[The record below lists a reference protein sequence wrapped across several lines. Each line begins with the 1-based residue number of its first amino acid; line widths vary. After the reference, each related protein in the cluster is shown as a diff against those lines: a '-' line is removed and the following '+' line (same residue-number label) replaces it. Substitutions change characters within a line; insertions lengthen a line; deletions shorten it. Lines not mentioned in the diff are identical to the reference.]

1 MLIFQ
6 LNNML
11 RFLAVLSF
19 FFICNNIIAQDTIR
33 FKQGLAVASGS
44 RYGREAIY
52 TDLLAWKMYSGSLTK
67 PAVNAEFTTTE
78 KGEKVLW
85 REITADST
93 GRFRVFGRNFQRTTN
108 PFLNPGS
115 ADRGSDYLYVTY
127 KSAKVQPALLNIAG
141 NSAVYVNGAPHMGDP
156 YSSGYMYIPVMLKKG
171 LNEFFIRAANVLPI
185 LILNIK
191 PVELLTNDLTVP
203 VIVAGN
209 QNSKLKGAMV
219 VANTSAI
226 SNKNLQLKT
235 SIAGKEVTVAVATVP
250 ALGTRKII
258 FEFDASGITVKGKH
272 DCKISLLQNG
282 KLLDEKTI
290 TVEAVDQGSHYSNTF
305 ISAIDGSLQYYA
317 VTPQLGGTKNNAALF
332 LSVHGAGV
340 EAIGQARAYKSKDWG
355 TLVAATNRR
364 PRGFNWE
371 DWGRLDALEVLALAK
386 QLFQPDP
393 QHIYLTGHSM
403 GGHGTWFLGATY
415 PDKWAAIAPAAGYAS
430 LKDYGS
436 ADGRI
441 PDSSRSA
448 SEKILLRA
456 GNQSDVPKL
465 AFNYKPLGVY
475 ILHGDSDRVVPV
487 TYARQMRKVLAD
499 FHSDYNYY
507 EYPGG
512 EHWFGD
518 QSVDWPHIFS
528 FFKWHG
534 ISHDTAVNN
543 IDFTTSSPGISSGYR
558 WATVYQQIHPLQYSR
573 IQLKRNR
580 SSKTITGSTENVLLL
595 RLALTDFGA
604 GADVK
609 ILLDS
614 TAAVSYKT
622 VSANDTVFLVKEN
635 KNWSVTNKPDAF
647 EKNPQRY
654 GTFKEAFNHNMLFVV
669 GTGGSG
675 EEKETTMNKAV
686 YDAETWY
693 YRGNGAVDLITDK
706 EYNPA
711 KYAGRNII
719 LYGNATTNSAWKT
732 LLNNCPIQVTNNEI
746 KAGDESWNG
755 NDLAAYFTWP
765 QKDVRLLTGVVA
777 ATGVKGMKAACANQ
791 YFAGGSG
798 FPDFMIFTSDMLRGD
813 DKSIKLAGFFDHQ
826 WKLSAAEFVLQK

>member
-1 MLIFQ
+1 
-6 LNNML
+6 ML
-11 RFLAVLSF
+11 RSITVILFLLFVSEVA
-19 FFICNNIIAQDTIR
+19 AQDTIR
-33 FKQGLAVASGS
+33 FTQGLAVASGS

-52 TDLLAWKMYSGSLTK
+52 TDLLAWKMYNGTLAK
-67 PAVNAEFTTTE
+67 PAANATFTTTD
-78 KGEKVLW
+78 KGEQITW
-85 REITADST
+85 RAITADSS
-93 GRFRVFGRNFQRTTN
+93 GRFRVFGRNFQRSTN

-115 ADRGSDYLYVTY
+115 ADRGSDYLYLTY
-127 KSAKVQPALLNIAG
+127 NSTKAQPALLNIMG

-156 YSSGYMYIPVMLKKG
+156 YSADYMHVPVLLKKG
-171 LNEFFIRAANVLPI
+171 LNEFYVRGANVLPQ
-185 LILNIK
+185 LILNVK
-191 PVELLTNDLTVP
+191 SVQLLTNDLTLP
-203 VIVAGN
+203 IVVVN
-209 QNSKLKGAMV
+209 QQNKKLKAALV
-219 VANTSAI
+219 VANTSVVAV
-226 SNKNLQLKT
+226 KNLQIKT
-235 SIAGKEVTVAVATVP
+235 FIAGKEVVVAIAAIP
-250 ALGTRKII
+250 ASSTRKVII
-258 FEFDASGITVKGKH
+258 EFDASGISAKGKY
-272 DCKISLLQNG
+272 DCNVSLLQNG
-282 KLLDEKTI
+282 KAVDEKI
-290 TVEAVDQGSHYSNTF
+290 ISIEAVENGSHYSSTF

-317 VTPQLGGTKNNAALF
+317 VTPQLGGWKNNAALF

-340 EAIGQARAYKSKDWG
+340 EAIGQARAYKPKDWG

-371 DWGRLDALEVLALAK
+371 DWGRLDALEVLTIAK
-386 QLFQPDP
+386 QTFQPDP
-393 QHIYLTGHSM
+393 QRIYLTGHSM

-518 QSVDWPHIFS
+518 QSVDWPYIFS
-528 FFKWHG
+528 FFQWHS
-534 ISHDTAVNN
+534 IAHDTAVNT
-543 IDFTTSSPGISSGYR
+543 IDFTTSSPGISASYR
-558 WATVYQQIHPLQYSR
+558 WATIYQQVHPLQYSR

-580 SSKTITGSTENVLLL
+580 AAKSITGSTENVLMLQ
-595 RLALTDFGA
+595 LALNDFGA
-604 GADVK
+604 AAEVK
-609 ILLDS
+609 IVLDS

-622 VSANDTVFLVKEN
+622 SSANDTVFVVKEN
-635 KNWSVTNKPDAF
+635 GKWAVAAKPSIH

-654 GTFKEAFNHNMLFVV
+654 GTFKEAFNHHMLFVV
-669 GTGGSG
+669 ATGGTA
-675 EEKETTMNKAV
+675 EEKEAVMNKAL

-706 EYNPA
+706 EYAAA
-711 KYAGRNII
+711 KYAGRNVI
-719 LYGNATTNSAWKT
+719 LYGNANTNAAWKS
-732 LLNNCPIQVTNNEI
+732 LLGDCPIQVSNNEL
-746 KAGDESWNG
+746 KAGDTKWNG
-755 NDLAAYFTWP
+755 NDLAAYFIWP
-765 QKDVRLLTGVVA
+765 QKDPNLLVGVVA
-777 ATGVKGMKAACANQ
+777 ATGVPGMKAAFANQ

-798 FPDFMIFTSDMLRGD
+798 FPDFMIFNSDMLKGD
-813 DKSIKLAGFFDHQ
+813 EKAIKLTGFFDHR
-826 WKLSAAEFVLQK
+826 WNLSPAEYVLQQ

>member
-1 MLIFQ
+1 MK
-6 LNNML
+6 ML
-11 RFLAVLSF
+11 RSITVILFLLFISEAV
-19 FFICNNIIAQDTIR
+19 AQDTIR
-33 FKQGLAVASGS
+33 FTQGLAVASGS

-52 TDLLAWKMYSGSLTK
+52 SDLLAWKMYNGTLTK
-67 PAVNAEFTTTE
+67 PAANATFTTTD
-78 KGEKVLW
+78 KGEQITW
-85 REITADST
+85 RAITADSS
-93 GRFRVFGRNFQRTTN
+93 GRFRVFGRNFQRSTN

-115 ADRGSDYLYVTY
+115 ADRGSDYLYLTY
-127 KSAKVQPALLNIAG
+127 NSTKAQPALLNIMG

-156 YSSGYMYIPVMLKKG
+156 YSAGYMHVPVLLKKG
-171 LNEFFIRAANVLPI
+171 LNEFYVRGANVLPQ
-185 LILNIK
+185 LILNVK
-191 PVELLTNDLTVP
+191 SVQLLTNDLTLP
-203 VIVAGN
+203 IVVVN
-209 QNSKLKGAMV
+209 QQNKKLKAALV
-219 VANTSAI
+219 VANTSAVVV
-226 SNKNLQLKT
+226 KNLQVKT
-235 SIAGKEVTVAVATVP
+235 FIAGKEAVVAIAAIP
-250 ALGTRKII
+250 ASSTRKVII
-258 FEFDASGITVKGKH
+258 EFDASGISAKGKY
-272 DCKISLLQNG
+272 DCTVSLLQNG
-282 KLLDEKTI
+282 KAVDEKI
-290 TVEAVDQGSHYSNTF
+290 ISIEAVENGSYYSSTF

-317 VTPQLGGTKNNAALF
+317 VTPQLGGWKNNAALF

-340 EAIGQARAYKSKDWG
+340 EAIGQARAYKPKDWG

-371 DWGRLDALEVLALAK
+371 DWGRLDALEVLTIAK
-386 QLFQPDP
+386 QMFQPDP
-393 QHIYLTGHSM
+393 QRIYLTGHSM

-518 QSVDWPHIFS
+518 QSVDWPYIFS
-528 FFKWHG
+528 FFQWHS
-534 ISHDTAVNN
+534 IAHDTAVNT
-543 IDFTTSSPGISSGYR
+543 IDFTTSSPGISASYR
-558 WATVYQQIHPLQYSR
+558 WATIYQQVHPLQYSR

-580 SSKTITGSTENVLLL
+580 AAKSITGSTENVLMLQ
-595 RLALTDFGA
+595 LALNDFGA
-604 GADVK
+604 AAEVK
-609 ILLDS
+609 IVLDS

-622 VSANDTVFLVKEN
+622 SSANDTVFVVKEN
-635 KNWSVTNKPDAF
+635 GKWAVAAKPSIH

-654 GTFKEAFNHNMLFVV
+654 GTFKEAFNHHMLFVV
-669 GTGGSG
+669 ATGGTA
-675 EEKETTMNKAV
+675 EEKEAVMNKAL

-706 EYNPA
+706 EYAAA
-711 KYAGRNII
+711 KYAGRNVI
-719 LYGNATTNSAWKT
+719 LYGNANTNAAWKS
-732 LLNNCPIQVTNNEI
+732 LLGDCPIQVSNNEL
-746 KAGDESWNG
+746 KAGDAKWNG
-755 NDLAAYFTWP
+755 NDLAAYFIWP
-765 QKDVRLLTGVVA
+765 QKDPNLLVGAVA
-777 ATGVKGMKAACANQ
+777 ATGVPGMKAAFANQ

-798 FPDFMIFTSDMLRGD
+798 FPDFMIFNSDMLKGD
-813 DKSIKLAGFFDHQ
+813 EKAIKLTGFFDHR
-826 WKLSAAEFVLQK
+826 WKLSPAEYVLQQ

>member
-6 LNNML
+6 LNTML
-11 RFLAVLSF
+11 RFFAAIAILF
-19 FFICNNIIAQDTIR
+19 FSNEILAQDTIR
-33 FKQGLAVASGS
+33 FSQGLAVASGS

-52 TDLLAWKMYSGSLTK
+52 TDLLAWKMYNGTLAK
-67 PAVNAEFTTTE
+67 PAANAEFTTTE
-78 KGEKVLW
+78 KGEKILW
-85 REITADST
+85 REITADSS

-115 ADRGSDYLYVTY
+115 ADRGSDYLYITY
-127 KSAKVQPALLNIAG
+127 NSVKAQPALLNIAG

-156 YSSGYMYIPVMLKKG
+156 YSSGYMYVPVLLKKG
-171 LNEFFIRAANVLPI
+171 LNEFFIRAANTQPI
-185 LILNIK
+185 LILNSK
-191 PVELLTNDLTVP
+191 PLQLLTNDLTVP
-203 VIVAGN
+203 VVVAN
-209 QNSKLKGAMV
+209 QNEKLKGAIV
-219 VANTSAI
+219 VANTSPA
-226 SNKNLQLKT
+226 STKNLQLKT
-235 SIAGKEVTVAVATVP
+235 SVAGKEVVVSIATVP
-250 ALGTRKII
+250 AIGTRKVI
-258 FEFDASGITVKGKH
+258 FEFDASGIAAKGKH

-282 KLLDEKTI
+282 KLIDEKTI
-290 TVEAVDQGSHYSNTF
+290 TFEAVDNGSHYSKTF
-305 ISAIDGSLQYYA
+305 ISAIDGSLQYFA
-317 VTPQLGGTKNNAALF
+317 VTPQIGGAKNNAALF

-371 DWGRLDALEVLALAK
+371 DWGRLDALEVLGIAK
-386 QLFQPDP
+386 QIFQPDP
-393 QHIYLTGHSM
+393 KQIYLTGHSM

-441 PDSSRSA
+441 PDGSRSA

-475 ILHGDSDRVVPV
+475 ILHGDSDRVVHV

-518 QSVDWPHIFS
+518 QSVDWPHIFT
-528 FFKWHG
+528 FFKWHS
-534 ISHDTAVNN
+534 IADDSVVNN
-543 IDFTTSSPGISSGYR
+543 IDFTTSSPGISSSYR
-558 WATVYQQIHPLQYSR
+558 WATVYQQLHPSQYSR

-580 SSKTITGSTENVLLL
+580 NGRLITGSTENVLLL
-595 RLALTDFGA
+595 RFALNDFGA

-609 ILLDS
+609 IALDS

-622 VSANDTVFLVKEN
+622 VSTNDTIFVVKEN
-635 KNWSVTNKPDAF
+635 NKWVLTAKPNAF

-669 GTGGSG
+669 GTGGSN
-675 EEKETTMNKAV
+675 EERETTVNKAV

-693 YRGNGAVDLITDK
+693 YRGNGAVDMITDK
-706 EYNPA
+706 EYDPQ
-711 KYAGRNII
+711 KHAGRNVI
-719 LYGNATTNSAWKT
+719 LYGNATTNSAWKI
-732 LLNNCPIQVTNNEI
+732 LLNDCPIQVSNNEI
-746 KAGDESWNG
+746 KAGSEKWNG
-755 NDLAAYFTWP
+755 NDFAAYFTWP
-765 QKDVRLLTGVVA
+765 QKDAHLLTGVVA
-777 ATGVKGMKAACANQ
+777 ATGAKGMKAAYANQ

-798 FPDFMIFTSDMLRGD
+798 FPDFMIFNSDMLKAD
-813 DKSIKLAGFFDHQ
+813 EKAIKLAGFFDHQ
-826 WKLSAAEFVLQK
+826 WKLSPAEYVLQK

>member
-1 MLIFQ
+1 MK
-6 LNNML
+6 ML
-11 RFLAVLSF
+11 RSITVILFLLFISEAV
-19 FFICNNIIAQDTIR
+19 AQDTIR
-33 FKQGLAVASGS
+33 FTQGLAVASGS

-52 TDLLAWKMYSGSLTK
+52 SDLLAWKMYNGTLTK
-67 PAVNAEFTTTE
+67 PAANATFTTTD
-78 KGEKVLW
+78 KGEQITW
-85 REITADST
+85 RAITADSS
-93 GRFRVFGRNFQRTTN
+93 GRFRVFGRNFQRSTN

-115 ADRGSDYLYVTY
+115 ADRGSDYLYLTY
-127 KSAKVQPALLNIAG
+127 NSTKAQPALLNIMG

-156 YSSGYMYIPVMLKKG
+156 YSAGYMHVPVLLKKG
-171 LNEFFIRAANVLPI
+171 LNEFYVRGANVLPQ
-185 LILNIK
+185 LILNVK
-191 PVELLTNDLTVP
+191 SVQLLTNDLTLP
-203 VIVAGN
+203 IVVVN
-209 QNSKLKGAMV
+209 QQNKKLKAALV
-219 VANTSAI
+219 VANTSAVVV
-226 SNKNLQLKT
+226 KNLQVKT
-235 SIAGKEVTVAVATVP
+235 FIAGKEAVVAIAAIP
-250 ALGTRKII
+250 ASSTRKVII
-258 FEFDASGITVKGKH
+258 EFDASGISAKGKY
-272 DCKISLLQNG
+272 DCTVSLLQNG
-282 KLLDEKTI
+282 KAVDEKI
-290 TVEAVDQGSHYSNTF
+290 ISIEAVENGSYYSSTF

-317 VTPQLGGTKNNAALF
+317 VTPQLGGWKNNAALF

-340 EAIGQARAYKSKDWG
+340 EAIGQARAYKPKDWG

-371 DWGRLDALEVLALAK
+371 DWGRLDALEVLTIAK
-386 QLFQPDP
+386 QMFQPDP
-393 QHIYLTGHSM
+393 QRIYLTGHSM

-518 QSVDWPHIFS
+518 QSVDWPYIFS
-528 FFKWHG
+528 FFQWHS
-534 ISHDTAVNN
+534 IAHDTAVNT
-543 IDFTTSSPGISSGYR
+543 IDFTTSSPGISASYR
-558 WATVYQQIHPLQYSR
+558 WATIYQQVHPLQYSR

-580 SSKTITGSTENVLLL
+580 AAKSITGSTENVLMLQ
-595 RLALTDFGA
+595 LALNDFGA
-604 GADVK
+604 TAEVK
-609 ILLDS
+609 IVLDS
-614 TAAVSYKT
+614 TTAVSYKT
-622 VSANDTVFLVKEN
+622 SSANDTVFVVKEN
-635 KNWSVTNKPDAF
+635 GKWVVAAKPSIH

-654 GTFKEAFNHNMLFVV
+654 GTFKEAFNHHMLFVV
-669 GTGGSG
+669 ATGGTA
-675 EEKETTMNKAV
+675 EEKEAVMNKAL

-706 EYNPA
+706 EYAAA
-711 KYAGRNII
+711 KYAGRNVI
-719 LYGNATTNSAWKT
+719 LYGNANTNAAWKS
-732 LLNNCPIQVTNNEI
+732 LLGDCPIQVSNNEL
-746 KAGDESWNG
+746 KAGDAKWNG
-755 NDLAAYFTWP
+755 NDLAAYFIWP
-765 QKDVRLLTGVVA
+765 QKDPNLLVGAVA
-777 ATGVKGMKAACANQ
+777 ATGVPGMKAAFANQ

-798 FPDFMIFTSDMLRGD
+798 FPDFMIFNSDMLKGD
-813 DKSIKLAGFFDHQ
+813 EKAIKLTGFFDHR
-826 WKLSAAEFVLQK
+826 WKLSPAEYVLQQ

>member
-1 MLIFQ
+1 MTRIFAAVAF
-6 LNNML
+6 
-11 RFLAVLSF
+11 FLF
-19 FFICNNIIAQDTIR
+19 FNETFAQDTIR
-33 FKQGLAVASGS
+33 FTQGLAVASGS

-52 TDLLAWKMYSGSLTK
+52 TDLLAWKMYNGALAK
-67 PAVNAEFTTTE
+67 PAANAEFAITE
-78 KGEKVLW
+78 KGEKILW
-85 REITADST
+85 REITADSS

-115 ADRGSDYLYVTY
+115 ADRGSDYLYLTY
-127 KSAKVQPALLNIAG
+127 NSSKAQQALLNIAG

-156 YSSGYMYIPVMLKKG
+156 YSSGYMYVPVKLKKG
-171 LNEFFIRAANVLPI
+171 LNEFYVRAANVLPL
-185 LILNIK
+185 LILNVK
-191 PVELLTNDLTVP
+191 PVQLLTNDLTLP
-203 VIVAGN
+203 IVVVN
-209 QNSKLKGAMV
+209 QQNGKMKAALV
-219 VANTSAI
+219 VANASTT
-226 SNKNLQLKT
+226 NLKNLQLRT
-235 SIAGKEVTVAVATVP
+235 LINGKETTVAIASVP
-250 ALGTRKII
+250 AIGSRKVIV
-258 FEFDASGITVKGKH
+258 EFDASGIIAKGKYE
-272 DCKISLLQNG
+272 CQVSLLQNG
-282 KLLDEKTI
+282 KAVDEKI
-290 TVEAVDQGSHYSNTF
+290 ISIEAVDKGSHYSNTF
-305 ISAIDGSLQYYA
+305 ISAIDGSLQYFA
-317 VTPQLGGTKNNAALF
+317 VTPQLGGWKNNAALF

-371 DWGRLDALEVLALAK
+371 DWGRLDALEVLTIA
-386 QLFQPDP
+386 QQMFQPDLE
-393 QHIYLTGHSM
+393 QIYLTGHSM

-448 SEKILLRA
+448 SEKILLRS

-528 FFKWHG
+528 FFKWHS
-534 ISHDTAVNN
+534 IAHDTAVNT
-543 IDFTTSSPGISSGYR
+543 IDFTTSSPGISSSYR
-558 WATVYQQIHPLQYSR
+558 WATVYQQQHPLQYSR

-580 SSKTITGSTENVLLL
+580 TSKTITGSTENVLLL
-595 RLALTDFGA
+595 QLALNDFAA

-609 ILLDS
+609 ITLDS
-614 TAAVSYKT
+614 TQAVSYKT
-622 VSANDTVFLVKEN
+622 ISASDTIYIVKEN
-635 KNWSVTNKPDAF
+635 KGWRITPKPDAF

-654 GTFKEAFNHNMLFVV
+654 GTFKEAFNHHMLFVV
-669 GTGGSG
+669 ATGGTA
-675 EEKETTMNKAV
+675 EEKETVMNKAV

-693 YRGNGAVDLITDK
+693 YRGNGAVDIIADK
-706 EYNPA
+706 EYSA
-711 KYAGRNII
+711 EKYQGRNVI
-719 LYGNATTNSAWKT
+719 LYGNANTNAAWKI
-732 LLNNCPIQVTNNEI
+732 LLSNCPIQIGNNEV
-746 KAGDESWNG
+746 KAGDAKWNG
-755 NDLAAYFTWP
+755 SDLAAYFIWP
-765 QKDVRLLTGVVA
+765 QKDSKLLIGVVA
-777 ATGVKGMKAACANQ
+777 ATGITGMKAAYANQ

-798 FPDFMIFTSDMLRGD
+798 FPDFMIFNSDMLKGD
-813 DKSIKLAGFFDHQ
+813 DKAIKLAGFFDNQ
-826 WKLSAAEFVLQK
+826 WKLSAAEYVLQK

>member
-1 MLIFQ
+1 
-6 LNNML
+6 ML
-11 RFLAVLSF
+11 RILTALAFFLF
-19 FFICNNIIAQDTIR
+19 FSEAIAQDTIR
-33 FKQGLAVASGS
+33 FTNGLAVASGS

-52 TDLLAWKMYSGSLTK
+52 TDLLAWKMYNGQLTK
-67 PAVNAEFTTTE
+67 PVVNAEFSTNE
-78 KGEKVLW
+78 KGEKITW
-85 REITADST
+85 REIAADSS

-115 ADRGSDYLYVTY
+115 ADRGSDYLYITY
-127 KSAKVQPALLNIAG
+127 NSSKAQSALLNIMG

-156 YSSGYMYIPVMLKKG
+156 YSSGYMYVPVMLKKG
-171 LNEFFIRAANVLPI
+171 LNEFYVRAANVLPL
-185 LILNIK
+185 LILNVK
-191 PVELLTNDLTVP
+191 PVQVLTNDLTLP
-203 VIVAGN
+203 IVVVNNAN
-209 QNSKLKGAMV
+209 KKLNGALV
-219 VANTSAI
+219 VANTSSVAT
-226 SNKNLQLKT
+226 KNYQIKT
-235 SIAGKEVTVAVATVP
+235 SIAGKESTSAIASIPAT
-250 ALGTRKII
+250 GTRKVII
-258 FEFDASGITVKGKH
+258 ELDASGIAVKGKY
-272 DCKISLLQNG
+272 DCKVSLSQNG
-282 KLLDEKTI
+282 KTVDEKI
-290 TVEAVDQGSHYSNTF
+290 ISIEAVENGSHYSSTF
-305 ISAIDGSLQYYA
+305 ISSIDGSLQYYA
-317 VTPQLGGTKNNAALF
+317 VAPQFGGTKNNAALF

-340 EAIGQARAYKSKDWG
+340 EAIGQARAYRSKDWG

-371 DWGRLDALEVLALAK
+371 DWGRLDALEVLGIAK
-386 QLFQPDP
+386 QIFQPDP
-393 QHIYLTGHSM
+393 KQIYLTGHSM

-528 FFKWHG
+528 FFKWHS
-534 ISHDTAVNN
+534 IPQDTAVNT
-543 IDFTTSSPGISSGYR
+543 IDFTTSSPGISSSYR
-558 WATVYQQIHPLQYSR
+558 WATVYQQLHPLQYSR

-580 SSKTITGSTENVLLL
+580 SAKTITGSTENVLLL
-595 RLALTDFGA
+595 QLALNDFGA

-609 ILLDS
+609 INLDS
-614 TAAVSYKT
+614 TAVIGFKT
-622 VSANDTVFLVKEN
+622 VSANDTVFVAKEN
-635 KNWSVTNKPDAF
+635 GKWMIATKPTAD

-654 GTFKEAFNHNMLFVV
+654 GTFKEAFNHHMLFVV
-669 GTGGSG
+669 GTGGG
-675 EEKETTMNKAV
+675 NEEKEFIMHKAV

-693 YRGNGAVDLITDK
+693 YRGNGAVDIITDK
-706 EYNPA
+706 EYSLA
-711 KYAGRNII
+711 KYPGRNVI
-719 LYGNATTNSAWKT
+719 LFGNANTNAAWKI
-732 LLNNCPIQVTNNEI
+732 LLSDCPIQVTANEL
-746 KAGDESWNG
+746 KAGDKKWHG
-755 NDLAAYFTWP
+755 NDLAAYFIWP
-765 QKDVRLLTGVVA
+765 QKDPTLLTGVVA
-777 ATGVKGMKAACANQ
+777 ATGVVGMKAAYANQ

-798 FPDFMIFTSDMLRGD
+798 FPDFMIFSGNMLKAE
-813 DKSIKLAGFFDHQ
+813 DKAIKLAGFFDNK
-826 WKLSAAEFVLQK
+826 WKLSPTEFVSQD

>member
-6 LNNML
+6 LNTML
-11 RFLAVLSF
+11 RFFAASAILF
-19 FFICNNIIAQDTIR
+19 FSNEILAQDTIR
-33 FKQGLAVASGS
+33 FSQGLAVASGS

-52 TDLLAWKMYSGSLTK
+52 TDLLAWKMYNGTLVK
-67 PAVNAEFTTTE
+67 PAANAAFTTTE
-78 KGEKVLW
+78 KGEKILW
-85 REITADST
+85 REITADSS

-115 ADRGSDYLYVTY
+115 ADRGSDYLYITY
-127 KSAKVQPALLNIAG
+127 NSVKAQPALLNIAG

-156 YSSGYMYIPVMLKKG
+156 YSSGYMYVPVLLKQG
-171 LNEFFIRAANVLPI
+171 LNEFFIRAANTQPI
-185 LILNIK
+185 LILNSK
-191 PVELLTNDLTVP
+191 PLQLLTNDLTVP
-203 VIVAGN
+203 VVVTN
-209 QNSKLKGAMV
+209 QNEKLKGAIV
-219 VANTSAI
+219 VANTSSA
-226 SNKNLQLKT
+226 STKNLQLKT
-235 SIAGKEVTVAVATVP
+235 SVAGKEVTISVATVP
-250 ALGTRKII
+250 ALGTRKVI
-258 FEFDASGITVKGKH
+258 FEFDASGITAKGKH

-282 KLLDEKTI
+282 KLIDEKTI
-290 TVEAVDQGSHYSNTF
+290 TIESVDNGSHYSKTF
-305 ISAIDGSLQYYA
+305 ISGIDGSLQYFA
-317 VTPQLGGTKNNAALF
+317 VTPQIGGAKNNAALF

-371 DWGRLDALEVLALAK
+371 DWGRLDALEVLAIAK
-386 QLFQPDP
+386 QQFQPDP
-393 QHIYLTGHSM
+393 KHIYLTGHSM

-441 PDSSRSA
+441 PDSSRSV

-518 QSVDWPHIFS
+518 QSVDWPHIFN
-528 FFKWHG
+528 FFKWHS
-534 ISHDTAVNN
+534 IADDSVVNN
-543 IDFTTSSPGISSGYR
+543 IDFTTSSPGISSSYR
-558 WATVYQQIHPLQYSR
+558 WATVYQQLHPLQYSR

-580 SSKTITGSTENVLLL
+580 NARTITGSTENVLLL
-595 RLALTDFGA
+595 RFALNDFGA

-609 ILLDS
+609 IMLDS
-614 TAAVSYKT
+614 TASVSYKT
-622 VSANDTVFLVKEN
+622 VSANDTIFVVKEN
-635 KNWSVTNKPDAF
+635 NKWALTAKPDSF

-654 GTFKEAFNHNMLFVV
+654 GTFKEAFNHNMIFVV
-669 GTGGSG
+669 GTGGSN
-675 EEKETTMNKAV
+675 EERETTMNKAV
-686 YDAETWY
+686 YDAETWH
-693 YRGNGAVDLITDK
+693 YRGNGSVDMITDK
-706 EYNPA
+706 EYDPQ
-711 KYAGRNII
+711 KHAGRNVI
-719 LYGNATTNSAWKT
+719 LYGNATTNSVWKI
-732 LLNNCPIQVTNNEI
+732 LLNDCPIQVSNNEI
-746 KAGDESWNG
+746 KAGSEKWNG

-765 QKDVRLLTGVVA
+765 QKDARLLTGVVA
-777 ATGVKGMKAACANQ
+777 ATGAKGMKAAYANQ

-798 FPDFMIFTSDMLRGD
+798 FPDFMIFSSDMLKGD
-813 DKSIKLAGFFDHQ
+813 NKAIKLAGFFDHQ
-826 WKLSAAEFVLQK
+826 WKLSPAEYVMQK

>member
-1 MLIFQ
+1 
-6 LNNML
+6 ML
-11 RFLAVLSF
+11 RFLAAISLLF
-19 FFICNNIIAQDTIR
+19 FYNNLNAQDTIR

-52 TDLLAWKMYSGSLTK
+52 TDLLAWKMYNGTLAK
-67 PAVNAEFTTTE
+67 PSVNAEFTTTE
-78 KGEKVLW
+78 KGEKILW
-85 REITADST
+85 REITADTS

-108 PFLNPGS
+108 PFLNPGG
-115 ADRGSDYLYVTY
+115 ADRGSDYLYLTY
-127 KSAKVQPALLNIAG
+127 NSAKAQPALLNISG
-141 NSAVYVNGAPHMGDP
+141 NSGVYVNGAPHMGDP
-156 YSSGYMYIPVMLKKG
+156 YSSGYMYVPVQLKKG
-171 LNEFFIRAANVLPI
+171 LNEFYIRAANVLPV
-185 LILNIK
+185 LILNVK
-191 PVELLTNDLTVP
+191 PVELLTNDVTLP
-203 VIVAGN
+203 LIVAGK
-209 QNSKLKGAMV
+209 QQQLKAAMV
-219 VANTSAI
+219 VANTSSA
-226 SNKNLQLKT
+226 SNKNLQIKT
-235 SIAGKEVTVAVATVP
+235 SVAGKEVTVPVAIVP
-250 ALGTRKII
+250 ALGTRKVI
-258 FEFDASGITVKGKH
+258 FEFDASGIPAKGKH

-282 KLLDEKTI
+282 KLIDEKTI
-290 TVEAVDQGSHYSNTF
+290 TVEAVDNGSHYSNTF
-305 ISAIDGSLQYYA
+305 ISGIDGSLQYYA
-317 VTPQLGGTKNNAALF
+317 VTPQIGGTKNNAALF

-371 DWGRLDALEVLALAK
+371 DWGRLDALEVLGIAK
-386 QLFQPDP
+386 QTFQPDP
-393 QHIYLTGHSM
+393 TRIYLTGHSM

-415 PDKWAAIAPAAGYAS
+415 ADKWAAIAPAAGYAS

-518 QSVDWPHIFS
+518 QSVDWPHIFN
-528 FFKWHG
+528 FFKWHS
-534 ISHDTAVNN
+534 IADDTSVNN
-543 IDFTTSSPGISSGYR
+543 IDFTTSSPGISSSYR
-558 WATVYQQIHPLQYSR
+558 WATIYQQLHPLQYSR

-580 SSKTITGSTENVLLL
+580 SSKTIAGSTENVLLL
-595 RLALTDFGA
+595 RLALNDFGT
-604 GADVK
+604 GADVR

-614 TAAVSYKT
+614 TAAVTYKT
-622 VSANDTVFLVKEN
+622 TSKNDTVFVIKQNN
-635 KNWSVTNKPDAF
+635 KWTLAAKPAAF
-647 EKNPQRY
+647 EKNPERY

-669 GTGGSG
+669 GTGGSR
-675 EEKETTMNKAV
+675 EDKETAMNKAV

-693 YRGNGAVDLITDK
+693 YRGNGAVDMITDK
-706 EYNPA
+706 EYIPE
-711 KYAGRNII
+711 KYAGRNVI
-719 LYGNATTNSAWKT
+719 LYGNANTNSAWKI
-732 LLNNCPIQVTNNEI
+732 LLSDCPIQVSNNEI
-746 KAGDESWNG
+746 KAGDAKWNG

-765 QKDVRLLTGVVA
+765 QKNALLLTGVVA
-777 ATGVKGMKAACANQ
+777 ASGANGMKAAYANQ

-798 FPDFMIFTSDMLRGD
+798 FPDFMIFTSDMLKGD
-813 DKSIKLAGFFDHQ
+813 DKAIKLAGFFDHQ
-826 WKLSAAEFVLQK
+826 WKLSPAEFVLQK

>member
-1 MLIFQ
+1 
-6 LNNML
+6 ML
-11 RFLAVLSF
+11 RSITVILFLFFVSEAV
-19 FFICNNIIAQDTIR
+19 AQDTIR
-33 FKQGLAVASGS
+33 FTQGLAVASGS

-52 TDLLAWKMYSGSLTK
+52 TDLLAWKMYNATLAK
-67 PAVNAEFTTTE
+67 PAANATFTTTD
-78 KGEKVLW
+78 KGEQISW
-85 REITADST
+85 RAITADSS
-93 GRFRVFGRNFQRTTN
+93 GRFRVFGRNFQRSTN

-115 ADRGSDYLYVTY
+115 ADRGSDYLYLTY
-127 KSAKVQPALLNIAG
+127 NSTKAQPALLNIMG

-156 YSSGYMYIPVMLKKG
+156 YSAGYMHVPVLLKKG
-171 LNEFFIRAANVLPI
+171 LNEFYVRGANVLPQ
-185 LILNIK
+185 LILNVK
-191 PVELLTNDLTVP
+191 SVQLLTNDLTLP
-203 VIVAGN
+203 IVVVN
-209 QNSKLKGAMV
+209 QQNKNLKAALV
-219 VANTSAI
+219 VANTSAVAV
-226 SNKNLQLKT
+226 KNLQIKT
-235 SIAGKEVTVAVATVP
+235 FIAGREVVVAIAAIP
-250 ALGTRKII
+250 ASSTRKVII
-258 FEFDASGITVKGKH
+258 EFDASGISAKGKY
-272 DCKISLLQNG
+272 DCNVSLLQNG
-282 KLLDEKTI
+282 KAVDEKI
-290 TVEAVDQGSHYSNTF
+290 ISIEAVENGSHYSSTF

-317 VTPQLGGTKNNAALF
+317 VTPQLGGWKNNAALF

-340 EAIGQARAYKSKDWG
+340 EAIGQARAYKPKDWG

-371 DWGRLDALEVLALAK
+371 DWGRLDALEVLTIAK
-386 QLFQPDP
+386 QTFQPDP
-393 QHIYLTGHSM
+393 QRIYLTGHSM

-518 QSVDWPHIFS
+518 QSVDWPYIFS
-528 FFKWHG
+528 FFQWHS
-534 ISHDTAVNN
+534 IAHDTAVNT
-543 IDFTTSSPGISSGYR
+543 IDFTTSSPGISATYR
-558 WATVYQQIHPLQYSR
+558 WATIYQQLHPLQYSR

-580 SSKTITGSTENVLLL
+580 AAKSITGSTENVLMLQ
-595 RLALTDFGA
+595 LALNDFGA
-604 GADVK
+604 AAEVK
-609 ILLDS
+609 IVLDS
-614 TAAVSYKT
+614 TATVSHKT
-622 VSANDTVFLVKEN
+622 SSANDTVFVVKEN
-635 KNWSVTNKPDAF
+635 GKWAVAAKPSIH

-654 GTFKEAFNHNMLFVV
+654 GTFKEAFNHHMLFVV
-669 GTGGSG
+669 ATGGTA
-675 EEKETTMNKAV
+675 EEKEAVMNKAV

-706 EYNPA
+706 EYAAA
-711 KYAGRNII
+711 KYAGRNVI
-719 LYGNATTNSAWKT
+719 LFGNANTNAAWKS
-732 LLNNCPIQVTNNEI
+732 LLGDCPIQVSNNEL
-746 KAGDESWNG
+746 KAGDTKWNG
-755 NDLAAYFTWP
+755 NDLAAYFIWP
-765 QKDVRLLTGVVA
+765 QKDPNLLVGVVA
-777 ATGVKGMKAACANQ
+777 ATGVPGMKAAFANQ

-798 FPDFMIFTSDMLRGD
+798 FPDFMIFNSDMLKGD
-813 DKSIKLAGFFDHQ
+813 EKAIKLTGFFNHQ
-826 WKLSAAEFVLQK
+826 WKLSLAEYVLQQ

>member
-1 MLIFQ
+1 
-6 LNNML
+6 ML
-11 RFLAVLSF
+11 RSITVILFLFFVSEAV
-19 FFICNNIIAQDTIR
+19 AQDTIR
-33 FKQGLAVASGS
+33 FTQGLAVASGS

-52 TDLLAWKMYSGSLTK
+52 TDLLAWKMYNATLAK
-67 PAVNAEFTTTE
+67 PAANATFTTTD
-78 KGEKVLW
+78 KGEQIIW
-85 REITADST
+85 RAIIADSS
-93 GRFRVFGRNFQRTTN
+93 GRFRVFGRNFQRSTN

-115 ADRGSDYLYVTY
+115 ADRGSDYLYLTY
-127 KSAKVQPALLNIAG
+127 NSTKAQPALLNIMG

-156 YSSGYMYIPVMLKKG
+156 YSAGYMHVPVLLKKG
-171 LNEFFIRAANVLPI
+171 LNEFYVRGANVLPQ
-185 LILNIK
+185 LILNVK
-191 PVELLTNDLTVP
+191 SVQLLTNDLTLP
-203 VIVAGN
+203 IVVVN
-209 QNSKLKGAMV
+209 QQNKKLKAALV
-219 VANTSAI
+219 VANTSAVAV
-226 SNKNLQLKT
+226 KNLQIKT
-235 SIAGKEVTVAVATVP
+235 FIAGKEVVVAIAAIP
-250 ALGTRKII
+250 ASSTRKVII
-258 FEFDASGITVKGKH
+258 EFDASGISAKGKY
-272 DCKISLLQNG
+272 DCNVSLLQNG
-282 KLLDEKTI
+282 KAVDEKLI
-290 TVEAVDQGSHYSNTF
+290 SIEAVENGSHYSSTF
-305 ISAIDGSLQYYA
+305 ISAIDGSLQYFA
-317 VTPQLGGTKNNAALF
+317 VTPQLGGWKNNTALF

-340 EAIGQARAYKSKDWG
+340 EAIGQARAYKPKNWG

-371 DWGRLDALEVLALAK
+371 DWGRLDALEVLTIAK
-386 QLFQPDP
+386 QTFQPDP
-393 QHIYLTGHSM
+393 QRIYLTGHSM

-528 FFKWHG
+528 FFQWHS
-534 ISHDTAVNN
+534 IAHDTAVNT
-543 IDFTTSSPGISSGYR
+543 IDFTTSSPGISASYR
-558 WATVYQQIHPLQYSR
+558 WATIYQQVHPLQYSR

-580 SSKTITGSTENVLLL
+580 VAKSITGSTENVLMLQ
-595 RLALTDFGA
+595 LALNDFGA
-604 GADVK
+604 AAEVK
-609 ILLDS
+609 IVLDS

-622 VSANDTVFLVKEN
+622 SSANDTVFVVKEN
-635 KNWSVTNKPDAF
+635 GKWVVAAKPSIH

-654 GTFKEAFNHNMLFVV
+654 GTFKEAFNHHMLFVV
-669 GTGGSG
+669 ATGGTA
-675 EEKETTMNKAV
+675 EEKEAVMNKAL

-706 EYNPA
+706 EYAAA
-711 KYAGRNII
+711 KYAGRNVI
-719 LYGNATTNSAWKT
+719 LYGNANTNAAWKS
-732 LLNNCPIQVTNNEI
+732 LLGDCPIQVSNNEL
-746 KAGDESWNG
+746 KAGDTKWNG
-755 NDLAAYFTWP
+755 NDLAAYFIWP
-765 QKDVRLLTGVVA
+765 QKDPNLLVGVVA
-777 ATGVKGMKAACANQ
+777 ATGVPGMKAAFANQ

-798 FPDFMIFTSDMLRGD
+798 FPDFMIFNSGMLKGD
-813 DKSIKLAGFFDHQ
+813 EKAIKLTGFFDNQ
-826 WKLSAAEFVLQK
+826 WKLSPAEYVLQQ